1 MMPGM
6 MPFMNPMM
14 MGMGMNPMMMNPM
27 MMGMGMGMPGA
38 PAAGNDIKGKKLSKS
53 ERVKIKQQIAQEKMW
68 MQKMGWIQAMQVP
81 LANMKQQGI
90 MQKMQLADM
99 ARENGD
105 QKMEILEMAKEL
117 A

>member
-1 MMPGM
+1 MLQMQD
-6 MPFMNPMM
+6 
-14 MGMGMNPMMMNPM
+14 MMN
-27 MMGMGMGMPGA
+27 
-38 PAAGNDIKGKKLSKS
+38 
-53 ERVKIKQQIAQEKMW
+53 

-117 A
+117 AMLKQEMLEYKHEEKSRKLERLQGGKAAGAKKSQSPDSPDDHEGLSHADIGGF